1 MTYVFIALGVI
12 CLLYCAGIL
21 ISGVY
26 GSWFFLIWGITG
38 TAFLALAWLY
48 QKNIWL
54 RLPGIIQKL
63 IIAAILTG
71 AFLFLFIEA
80 MIISKFTSKG
90 IPDLDYLIV
99 LGAQMRERPKQSPC
113 LTLGHRSR
121 LPDRKSRH
129 TRSSL
134 RRKRQQR
141 TNKRGPGNVRIPA
154 YKRHLPRPHPPG
166 RPLHQH
172 QREPAI
178 LPPTNPKGCLRRNR
192 NQQLSR
198 IPQHPPGRPT
208 RLPPGLRPLS
218 PLRHSHASQQHVPG
232 ILRSSKRSPIRKH
245 DPALTQYPFYVNSI
259 YIPRTLPFPTVRCS
273 VSSLLR
279 RARPVLYPLH
289 GPSKN
294 AGP

>member
-63 IIAAILTG
+63 MIAAILTG

-80 MIISKFTSKG
+80 LIISKFTSKG

-99 LGAQMRERPKQSPC
+99 LGAQMRETGPSKALALRLDTAAAY
-113 LTLGHRSR
+113 LTENPDTLVVVSGGKGSNEPISEAQGMYEY
-121 LPDRKSRH
+121 LLTKGISPDRILLED
-129 TRSSL
+129 RS
-134 RRKRQQR
+134 
-141 TNKRGPGNVRIPA
+141 TNTKEN
-154 YKRHLPRPHPPG
+154 LQFS
-166 RPLHQH
+166 RPL
-172 QREPAI
+172 I
-178 LPPTNPKGCLRRNR
+178 PTGCHRRNC

-232 ILRSSKRSPIRKH
+232 ILRSS
-245 DPALTQYPFYVNSI
+245 
-259 YIPRTLPFPTVRCS
+259 
-273 VSSLLR
+273 
-279 RARPVLYPLH
+279 
-289 GPSKN
+289 
-294 AGP
+294 

>member
-63 IIAAILTG
+63 MIAAILTG

-80 MIISKFTSKG
+80 LIISKFTSKG
-90 IPDLDYLIV
+90 D
-99 LGAQMRERPKQSPC
+99 RPEQSPC
-113 LTLGHRSR
+113 LTPGHRSR
-121 LPDRKSRH
+121 LPDRKPRH

-166 RPLHQH
+166 RPFHQH
-172 QREPAI
+172 QRKPAI
-178 LPPTNPKGCLRRNR
+178 LPPPNPTGCHRRNC

-245 DPALTQYPFYVNSI
+245 DPALETISFF
-259 YIPRTLPFPTVRCS
+259 T
-273 VSSLLR
+273 
-279 RARPVLYPLH
+279 
-289 GPSKN
+289 
-294 AGP
+294 